1 MASGH
6 RAAAPSSPAAHPRR
20 GADTHTPMAPSGGR
34 GTAARE
40 RLAAKL
46 GAAQGGRKRTR
57 GGQAAAKVR
66 ACARA
71 PTREPQG
78 PRWSH

>member
-1 MASGH
+1 
-6 RAAAPSSPAAHPRR
+6 
-20 GADTHTPMAPSGGR
+20 MAPSGGR

-66 ACARA
+66 ARARA

-78 PRWSH
+78 PHCAHWDPRRRH

>member
-1 MASGH
+1 
-6 RAAAPSSPAAHPRR
+6 
-20 GADTHTPMAPSGGR
+20 MAPSGGR